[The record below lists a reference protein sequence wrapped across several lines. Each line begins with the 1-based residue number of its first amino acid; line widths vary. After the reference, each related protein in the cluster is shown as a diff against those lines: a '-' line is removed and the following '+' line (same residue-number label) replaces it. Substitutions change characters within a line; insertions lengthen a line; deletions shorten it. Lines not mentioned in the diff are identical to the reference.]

1 MIWYFDLKKLKKKSK
16 ILIKKLEQQD
26 FDQIEENQSDEESSN
41 LERKEQT
48 TKISKKKKKKL
59 KDKRANDFK
68 FVSTN
73 IEEENTTLEELSNLN
88 LTSQSSKSPY
98 ENDNVRRLFKI
109 ESKYLNSDNE
119 MIKMFGAKIVQADRN
134 VQLV

>member
-1 MIWYFDLKKLKKKSK
+1 MDK
-16 ILIKKLEQQD
+16 
-26 FDQIEENQSDEESSN
+26 IEENLSNEELSN
-41 LERKEQT
+41 LEKNET
-48 TKISKKKKKKL
+48 TAKVSKKKKKKN
-59 KDKRANDFK
+59 KEKRENDLLSSFK

-73 IEEENTTLEELSNLN
+73 IEDDNTTLEELSNLN
-88 LTSQSSKSPY
+88 LNSQLSKSPY

-119 MIKMFGAKIVQADRN
+119 MIKMFGAKIVQAERN